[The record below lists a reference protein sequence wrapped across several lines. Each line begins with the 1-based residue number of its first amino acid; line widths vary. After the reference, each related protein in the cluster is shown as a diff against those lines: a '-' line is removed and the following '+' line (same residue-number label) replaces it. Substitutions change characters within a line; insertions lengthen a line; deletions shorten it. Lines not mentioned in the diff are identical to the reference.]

1 MLYINMIRLLKIS
14 IIIFFFFYSVSF
26 AEELKEIKIQ
36 GNDRVSTQT
45 ILNFTDLKINQSV
58 NDNVLNESIKKLY
71 DTKFFENINLSLV
84 DGILTINVKEFPI
97 IQEINING
105 LKKISLVNDIKEK
118 IFLKEKG
125 PFNSFYLENDLNAIS
140 NIFRTLGY
148 YFVKIDVATKTN
160 ANDTINLIINI
171 DMGEKATIE
180 KINFIGNKNFSNK
193 KLLNIITSEENK
205 FWKFIS
211 KNKFL
216 NEQRI
221 ELDKRLLKNFYLQK
235 GFYEVEISDAY
246 AKIINDEGFN
256 ITFNIDEGKIY
267 YFGDFKLNLPDD
279 FDKNKFSK
287 LNEVF
292 KSLNK
297 KKYNLS
303 SIDEIL
309 NEIEQI
315 SLYSNYEF
323 IDVELTTTKEDDYIN
338 FIFNIVEAENVYVN
352 RINIFGNNITKE
364 IFIRDNLLVD
374 EGDPFNKILFNKS
387 INKLKS
393 TGNFKTV
400 DFEIKDN
407 DFNSKNID
415 INVSERP
422 TGEIMAA
429 AGYGSDGSTFT
440 VGIKENNFNGEGIAL
455 SSDIS
460 LSEDSIRGSFAYT
473 HPNFAYSDRALTTSL
488 ESSVNDKLS
497 DFGYKSTLNKIS
509 LGTRYEQFDKVF
521 FSPSISISDENLETT
536 SSASDAY
543 KKQKGSYFETEF
555 SYGLD
560 YDRRNA
566 FFQPTSGFVS
576 NWAQK
581 IPLFADQVSI
591 LNAYQFTNYNE
602 IIDNMILTSGILL
615 RSINSLDDK
624 DVRVSKRLY
633 MPSSRLRGFESGK
646 VGPKDGDDYVGGNY
660 IATFNLSS
668 TLPYI
673 LDSTENLDFKIFF
686 DAANIWGVDYS
697 KIIDDSNKIRSSTG
711 IALDFISP
719 VGPLS
724 FSISEAITKASTD
737 KTESFRF
744 QIGTTF

>member
-1 MLYINMIRLLKIS
+1 MFKHLKIF
-14 IIIFFFFYSVSF
+14 IIIFYFFSTFSF

-36 GNDRVSTQT
+36 GNDRISSQT
-45 ILNFTDLKINQSV
+45 IINFTDLEINQFI
-58 NDNVLNESIKKLY
+58 NENILNESLKKLY
-71 DTKFFENINLSLV
+71 DTKFFENITLNFV
-84 DGILTINVKEFPI
+84 DEILTINVKEFSI
-97 IQEINING
+97 IQEISING
-105 LKKISLVNDIKEK
+105 IKSNSLKNEIKEN

-125 PFNSFYLENDLNAIS
+125 PFNSFYLENDLNTVL
-140 NIFRTLGY
+140 NIFKNLGF
-148 YFVKIDVATKTN
+148 YFVKIDVVTKTN
-160 ANDTINLIINI
+160 DNNSINLILNI
-171 DMGEKATIE
+171 DRGNKAKIE
-180 KINFIGNKNFSNK
+180 KISFIGNNIFSNK
-193 KLLNIITSEENK
+193 KLQSVITSEENK

-216 NEQRI
+216 NAQRI
-221 ELDKRLLKNFYLQK
+221 ELDKRLLKNFYLEK
-235 GFYEVEISDAY
+235 GFYDVEISDAY
-246 AKIINDEGFN
+246 SKIINDESFN
-256 ITFNIDEGKIY
+256 ITFNVKEGEIY
-267 YFGDFKLNLPDD
+267 YFGDFILNLPDD

-287 LNEVF
+287 LNKVF

-297 KKYNLS
+297 KKYNLN

-309 NEIEQI
+309 DEIEQI
-315 SLYSNYEF
+315 SLNSNYEF
-323 IDVELTTTKEDDYIN
+323 IDVDLTTIKEDNKVN
-338 FIFNIVEAENVYVN
+338 FVLDIVETQNVYVN

-364 IFIRDNLLVD
+364 VFIRNNLLLD
-374 EGDPFNKILFNKS
+374 EGDPLNKILFNKS

-400 DFEIKDN
+400 NFEIKEN
-407 DFNSKNID
+407 DSNSKNID

-473 HPNFAYSDRALTTSL
+473 HPNFSYSDRALTTSL

-509 LGTRYEQFDKVF
+509 LGTRYEQFDKIF
-521 FSPSISISDENLETT
+521 FSPSISISDETLETT
-536 SSASDAY
+536 SSASNAY
-543 KKQKGSYFETEF
+543 KKQGGSYFETEF

-560 YDRRNA
+560 YDNRNA

-581 IPLFADQVSI
+581 IPLYSDQVSI

-602 IIDNMILTSGILL
+602 IVDNMILTSGILL
-615 RSINSLDDK
+615 RSINSLDDN

-660 IATFNLSS
+660 IASFNLSS

-673 LDSTENLDFKIFF
+673 LDRTENLDFKIFF

-697 KIIDDSNKIRSSTG
+697 NSIDDSNKIRSSTG

>member
-1 MLYINMIRLLKIS
+1 MLRLLKILV
-14 IIIFFFFYSVSF
+14 IFFCFFPMFSF
-26 AEELKEIKIQ
+26 AEDLKRIEIQ
-36 GNDRVSTQT
+36 GNERVSSQT
-45 ILNFTDLKINQSV
+45 IANFTNLEINQLID
-58 NDNVLNESIKKLY
+58 DNILNESLKKLY
-71 DTKFFENINLSLV
+71 DTKFFENVILNFV
-84 DGILTINVKEFPI
+84 DGVLTINVKEFSI
-97 IQEINING
+97 IQSISING
-105 LKKISLVNDIKEK
+105 IKSNSLANDIKEK
-118 IFLKEKG
+118 ILLKEKG
-125 PFNSFYLENDLNAIS
+125 PFNKFNLENDLNTIL
-140 NIFRTLGY
+140 NIFKTQGY
-148 YFVKIDVATKTN
+148 YFVKIDVATNTN
-160 ANDTINLIINI
+160 DNNSIDLIFDI
-171 DMGEKATIE
+171 DRGKKASIK
-180 KINFIGNKNFSNK
+180 KINFIGNNSFSER
-193 KLLNIITSEENK
+193 KLLSVITSEENK

-216 NEQRI
+216 NSQRI
-221 ELDKRLLKNFYLQK
+221 ELDKRLLKNYYLEK

-246 AKIINDEGFN
+246 SSLINDKSFDV
-256 ITFNIDEGKIY
+256 TFNIKEGKIY

-287 LNEVF
+287 LNVIFE
-292 KSLNK
+292 SLNK
-297 KKYNLS
+297 KKYNLN

-309 NEIEQI
+309 DEIEQI

-323 IDVELTTTKEDDYIN
+323 IDVEITTTKEDNKVN
-338 FIFNIVEAENVYVN
+338 FTLDVIETENLYVN
-352 RINIFGNNITKE
+352 RINILGNNITKE
-364 IFIRDNLLVD
+364 TFIRDSLLVD
-374 EGDPFNKILFNKS
+374 EGDPLNKILFNKS

-407 DFNSKNID
+407 DLNSKNIN
-415 INVSERP
+415 INVTEKP

-440 VGIKENNFNGEGIAL
+440 VGIKENNFNGQGISLAT
-455 SSDIS
+455 DIS
-460 LSEDSIRGSFAYT
+460 LSEDSIRGSIAYT
-473 HPNFAYSDRALTTSL
+473 HPNFAYSDRSLTTSL
-488 ESSVNDKLS
+488 ESSVNDKLT
-497 DFGYKSTLNKIS
+497 DFGYKSTLNKVS
-509 LGTRYEQFDKVF
+509 LGTRYEQFDKIF
-521 FSPSISISDENLETT
+521 FSPSFSISDETLETT

-560 YDRRNA
+560 YDKRNA
-566 FFQPTSGFVS
+566 FFQPTSGFIS

-581 IPLFADQVSI
+581 IPLVADQVSL

-602 IIDNMILTSGILL
+602 ITDNMILTSGILL
-615 RSINSLDDK
+615 RSINSLDNK

-660 IATFNLSS
+660 IATFNVSS
-668 TLPYI
+668 TIPYI
-673 LDSTENLDFKIFF
+673 LEATENLDFKIFF

-697 KIIDDSNKIRSSTG
+697 NTIDDSNKIRSSTG

-724 FSISEAITKASTD
+724 FSFSEAITKASTD